1 MIVSKSI
8 FALYLKIKFSINQSQ
23 LPKLLI
29 LNLSSYI
36 ITLNDIEKLSYFEI
50 IRLFLFIYDGQSKYQ
65 FMFMILK
72 RY

>member
-36 ITLNDIEKLSYFEI
+36 ITLNDIKKLSYFEI
-50 IRLFLFIYDGQSKYQ
+50 IRLFLFIYDEQSKYQ

>member
-50 IRLFLFIYDGQSKYQ
+50 IRLFLFIYDEQSKYQ

>member
-8 FALYLKIKFSINQSQ
+8 FELYLKIKFSINQSQ

-36 ITLNDIEKLSYFEI
+36 ITLNDIKKLSYFEI
-50 IRLFLFIYDGQSKYQ
+50 IRLFLFIYDEQSKYQ